1 MRGIGSRDLQAL
13 RLIDEQYAL
22 RVDQLERVLGRSGRT
37 VQRWTRSLSERGW
50 LELRKLL
57 ADEPAYLWLTREGQ
71 RAAGTGFGSWQPRIG
86 RLAHIAAV
94 VEVRLYVEERSP
106 QSVWASERILRREL
120 PRGEH
125 LPDALVTTIGERHAI
140 EVELI
145 PKSKR
150 RTASVIEELLG
161 RYDRALYFC
170 AQPARRQLEELRAEH
185 DWPGLAV
192 RDLPGRAQALEAA
205 AA

>member
-1 MRGIGSRDLQAL
+1 MRGIGSRDLEAL

-37 VQRWTRSLSERGW
+37 VQRWTRQLGELGW
-50 LELRKLL
+50 IELRKLL

-71 RAAGTGFGSWQPRIG
+71 RAAGTGFGPWQPRIG
-86 RLAHIAAV
+86 RLAHIAAAV
-94 VEVRLYVEERSP
+94 DVRLYVAERSP
-106 QSVWASERILRREL
+106 ASIWASERVLRREL

-125 LPDALVTTIGERHAI
+125 LPDALVRTGGERHAV

-150 RTASVIEELLG
+150 RTAAVIAELLR

-170 AQPARRQLEELRAEH
+170 APPARRQLEELRAEH

-192 RDLPGRAQALEAA
+192 RDLPGPAQAVEAA
-205 AA
+205 A